1 MTKKSSAL
9 LPKAE
14 LIIIILFAV
23 AFFVWMIPKC
33 ASSQRTKR
41 AELIQRDS
49 IAQLTEVVPTD
60 SAAQSVTQ
68 ADSVTVA
75 SPVLPTPTPSASGQ
89 DLNRLYITI
98 NKLKLRQTP
107 SLKSEVLAE
116 LPLFEEVY
124 FLNEVTDS
132 TFEVNLGY
140 EMANE
145 PYVKVRTKRGLE
157 GWVYGAGVHYH
168 KKKRSGVLE

>member
-1 MTKKSSAL
+1 MTKKSNAL

-14 LIIIILFAV
+14 LIIIVLFAV

-49 IAQLTEVVPTD
+49 IAQLTEVVPVD
-60 SAAQSVTQ
+60 SAAQLATQ
-68 ADSVTVA
+68 TDSVTATAV
-75 SPVLPTPTPSASGQ
+75 TPPPSTIPASGQ

-107 SLKSEVLAE
+107 SLKSDVLAE
-116 LPLFEEVY
+116 LSLFEEVY

-145 PYVKVRTKRGLE
+145 PYVKVRTKKGLE

-168 KKKRSGVLE
+168 KKKRSGVME